1 MMDFHKVRAH
11 VESYITHMQE
21 VISKVLLDQITL
33 VTTTD
38 HKLVN
43 AMGAK
48 DFENVPQNW
57 LSANLN
63 HGFWFDAG
71 FFADASSK
79 ATGKNNSFH
88 GFSN

>member
-1 MMDFHKVRAH
+1 V
-11 VESYITHMQE
+11 QE
-21 VISKVLLDQITL
+21 VIGKILLDQITL

-48 DFENVPQNW
+48 DFENMPQNR
-57 LSANLN
+57 LSANFN

-79 ATGKNNSFH
+79 ATSKDNGFH